1 MHAGKTEGHHALRSL
16 RASERRYWSQLSP
29 VERCAFIRDICS
41 VVKCMSFVDRS
52 GHKPSRNG
60 LRGRLKL

>member
-1 MHAGKTEGHHALRSL
+1 MRAGKTEGHDALGSL

-29 VERCAFIRDICS
+29 GERHAFIRDICG

-52 GHKPSRNG
+52 RYKLGSNG
-60 LRGRLKL
+60 SSGGLEL